1 MVQGHWAM
9 KKNFYL
15 FIYFVWGLG
24 GGGDKLDMQKK
35 NYLLIYNM
43 VLG

>member
-1 MVQGHWAM
+1 MFGYI
-9 KKNFYL
+9 KKKEKKEEE
-15 FIYFVWGLG
+15 V
-24 GGGDKLDMQKK
+24 DMQKK

>member
-1 MVQGHWAM
+1 MFGYI
-9 KKNFYL
+9 KKKEKKEKK
-15 FIYFVWGLG
+15 V
-24 GGGDKLDMQKK
+24 DMQKK

>member
-1 MVQGHWAM
+1 MFGYI
-9 KKNFYL
+9 KKEEKKEKK
-15 FIYFVWGLG
+15 V
-24 GGGDKLDMQKK
+24 DMQKK